1 MERIRALWSEL
12 QTRFSALTARERTLV
27 SVAGAAV
34 LVFALFLILYTSASN
49 ASSTRRRTA
58 EKLGKL
64 QQAQELAHNYREAE
78 GARRRTEQQLSGS
91 NLQLISYLE
100 ERGTAAGLE
109 IPAMNPKGDVALG
122 DGKIVESSV
131 ELTLTDVPLAKFYN
145 FISEVERGPGLIKVK
160 YLRIEPRPGQ
170 ETLTAWVNIAAYRMK
185 Q

>member
-12 QTRFSALTARERTLV
+12 QTRFMGLTQRERMLV
-27 SVAGAAV
+27 TVAGAAV
-34 LVFALFLILYTSASN
+34 LVFVLFLTLYTSASN
-49 ASSTRRRTA
+49 ASATRRRTA
-58 EKLGKL
+58 DKLAKL
-64 QQAQELAHNYREAE
+64 QSAQELAQSFREAD
-78 GARRRTEQQLSGS
+78 ALRRRTEQQLQGS

-131 ELTLTDVPLAKFYN
+131 ELTLTDVPLANFYN

-160 YLRIEPRPGQ
+160 HLRIEPRPGQ
-170 ETLTAWVNIAAYRMK
+170 ETLTAWVNIAAYKMRP
-185 Q
+185 